1 MVFYM
6 SDNPWG
12 TIPEE
17 VLQRR
22 APELCTTPR
31 LPFPEKPVALMASVI
46 VIILQLFELIIKVHL
61 LC

>member
-12 TIPEE
+12 TVPEE

-22 APELCTTPR
+22 ASELCTAPC

-46 VIILQLFELIIKVHL
+46 VIILQLFELIVKVHL